1 MASFA
6 AAEQTPPATTP
17 VDYPHTEQ
25 PAATRMT
32 PTPTITPPPPIVL
45 PAITPTPIVVPGT
58 TDQEPPIRPA
68 GMGSQ
73 EEPLPVMTPPEMGAA
88 LPAGDPTALPVSVMD
103 EKSNWQPTNNPNSSG
118 EWGPADG
125 KPKSQV
131 SPRPDNGQQ
140 HGGDENPG
148 PAHRPRPGRGVAR
161 RPGNRSYPHIFAH
174 GRATAVD
181 VRWTGGEKLRVTFD
195 CRTAAAAQQL
205 VREICSRPE
214 LAPLQIEFSVIVK

>member
-1 MASFA
+1 
-6 AAEQTPPATTP
+6 
-17 VDYPHTEQ
+17 
-25 PAATRMT
+25 
-32 PTPTITPPPPIVL
+32 
-45 PAITPTPIVVPGT
+45 
-58 TDQEPPIRPA
+58 
-68 GMGSQ
+68 
-73 EEPLPVMTPPEMGAA
+73 
-88 LPAGDPTALPVSVMD
+88 LPAGDPAALPVSVMD

-125 KPKSQV
+125 RPKSQV
-131 SPRPDNGQQ
+131 SPRQDNGQP
-140 HGGDENPG
+140 HGAGATGLSPQVVRGQAEISRID
-148 PAHRPRPGRGVAR
+148 PAVSLIRTLCL
-161 RPGNRSYPHIFAH
+161 